1 MSSTINMN
9 IVLSQGNAVKEVQSV
24 KHQNLELNQILV
36 SQHQEKKKDEEKGR
50 VQQFEDT
57 EKVIIDKDGSKN
69 SGQEAKSEHD
79 PKREMK
85 TPERNKSKEHIVDIV
100 A

>member
-1 MSSTINMN
+1 MN

-36 SQHQEKKKDEEKGR
+36 GQHQEKKKDAENGR
-50 VQQFEDT
+50 VQEFEDT
-57 EKVIIDKDGSKN
+57 EKVRIDKDGPKN
-69 SGQEAKSEHD
+69 SGQEAKSGQD
-79 PKREMK
+79 QKRGMK